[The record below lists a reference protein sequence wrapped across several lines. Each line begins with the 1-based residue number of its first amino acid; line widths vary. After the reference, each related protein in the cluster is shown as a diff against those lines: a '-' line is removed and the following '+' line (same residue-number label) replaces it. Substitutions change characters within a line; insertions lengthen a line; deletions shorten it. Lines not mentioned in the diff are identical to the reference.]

1 MVSKVRVPTDR
12 QADGREER
20 VRGEAAFGQKSLN
33 VLLLIVMMGDGG
45 AAVVE
50 SLFDNEIPASFC

>member
-1 MVSKVRVPTDR
+1 MVSKVPTDR
-12 QADGREER
+12 QADDREAR
-20 VRGEAAFGQKSLN
+20 VRGEGAFGQKSLN
-33 VLLLIVMMGDGG
+33 VLLLIVMMGGWG